1 MFRGMLE
8 LPVLDEGFLSLDSFW
23 LWVLVSLALGV
34 ALLAWAWVWTRM
46 ALKDSQRR
54 TGLMDLNELTL
65 TEILSSA
72 PEGFYAWIGDDR
84 QLCSRRLAIM
94 LGLVQGAESDFEAV
108 LAALAPESAARLDHL
123 MSVMTQ
129 DGVGFDGVFR
139 LDEGRRSVELQ
150 GKRISTLSGA
160 RLADVLW
167 CKDVTEAAQ
176 AQSALNHKLA
186 DAQLESRQF
195 QAMLDAL
202 PMPVWLRGEDLALLA
217 VNRAYGQAVET
228 PSIEGALAGQVELAS
243 EEQVREARA
252 LAATARAAKESRV
265 GYFQLVL
272 AGHRRKVA
280 ITETPFAL
288 DDHLMTAGFT
298 QDQTQLE
305 ELETQLDRHV
315 SVQREVLEHLST
327 AIAIYSTDTRLSFN
341 NTAFA
346 RLWRLDPEWLA
357 SGPTYGEIL
366 DILRERRAL
375 PEVVDYRAYKDD
387 ETRLFTSL
395 IEPVES
401 LMHLPDGR
409 TLRRV
414 ISGHPH
420 GGLILTYEDVTD
432 TLALERSFNTMLAVQ
447 RETLDHLHEA
457 LAVRGGDGRLKLF
470 NPAFARLWGLDTE
483 FLSAQPHVSEIVEL
497 LRGFYDDEHWSGI
510 REGLLAQFSE
520 RRLSSGR
527 IERGDGAILGFN
539 CVPLP
544 DGATLLTW
552 LDMTD
557 TQRKEQ
563 ALRDRNEAL
572 TADDSLKSQVIAN
585 VSAEVRKP
593 LDAIVATSQTLQA
606 EVHGGLTPDQRASV
620 DGIARS
626 VTVLD
631 GLVTDILDLL
641 AFDAGQMTLEL
652 NTVDIIPLLVSV
664 MALVRER
671 AREAHVILDLD
682 CPTDIG
688 WIVADER
695 RLKQVLFN
703 LINDMIAAS
712 PVQGHVMVGVARYAR
727 EFRFSVVGT
736 GTGNGLEIP
745 LSPANQ
751 TASDITGLRR
761 ALMERIVELHGG
773 HVESDANENGG
784 TAVVVHLPS
793 GLTGGN

>member
-1 MFRGMLE
+1 MFE
-8 LPVLDEGFLSLDSFW
+8 LPDLEQGLLSLDPFW
-23 LWVLVSLALGV
+23 IWVLVGLSIGI

-46 ALKDSQRR
+46 TLKDLQRR
-54 TGLMDLNELTL
+54 TSAMDLNELAL
-65 TEILSSA
+65 SELLSSA
-72 PEGFYAWIGDDR
+72 PEGFYAWIGEDR
-84 QLCSRRLAIM
+84 HICSRHMAIM
-94 LGLVQGAESDFEAV
+94 LGLIQGTESDFDAV
-108 LAALAPESAARLDHL
+108 LAALAPDSAARLENL
-123 MSVMTQ
+123 METMNR
-129 DGVGFDGVFR
+129 DGIGFSGVFR
-139 LDEGRRSVELQ
+139 LAEGGRSVELQ
-150 GKRISTLSGA
+150 GKRITTLAGV

-167 CKDVTEAAQ
+167 CLDVTEAAQ
-176 AQSALNHKLA
+176 AQAALNHKLA
-186 DAQLESRQF
+186 DAQLEAKQYR
-195 QAMLDAL
+195 AMLDAL

-217 VNRAYGQAVET
+217 VNRAYGQAVD
-228 PSIEGALAGQVELAS
+228 ALSAEAVLGDQVELAS
-243 EEQVREARA
+243 EDQVREARA
-252 LAATARAAKESRV
+252 LAATARAARESRV
-265 GYFQLVL
+265 GFFSVVL
-272 AGHRRKVA
+272 AGRRSKVA
-280 ITETPFAL
+280 ITEMPFEL

-298 QDQTQLE
+298 QDQTELE
-305 ELETQLDRHV
+305 ELETQFERHV
-315 SVQREVLEHLST
+315 SIQREVLEHLST

-341 NTAFA
+341 NTAYA

-387 ETRLFTSL
+387 ETRLFTTL
-395 IEPVES
+395 IEPVET

-414 ISGHPH
+414 VSAHPH

-432 TLALERSFNTMLAVQ
+432 TLALERSFNTVLAVQ

-470 NPAFARLWGLDTE
+470 NPAFARLWGLDTA
-483 FLSAQPHVSEIVEL
+483 FLAAQPHVSEIVEK
-497 LRGFYDDEHWSGI
+497 LRHFYGEGEWTSGM

-520 RRLSSGR
+520 RRLSGGR
-527 IERGDGAILGFN
+527 VERGDGVILGFN

-557 TQRKEQ
+557 TQRMEK

-585 VSAEVRKP
+585 VSSEVRKP
-593 LDAIVATSQTLQA
+593 LDAIVAASQTLQA
-606 EVHGGLTPDQRASV
+606 EIDGALTSGQRNGV
-620 DGIARS
+620 EGIVRS

-631 GLVTDILDLL
+631 GLVTDILDML

-652 NTVDIIPLLVSV
+652 NTVDIVPLLVSV

-671 AREAHVILDLD
+671 AREAHVLLDLD
-682 CPTDIG
+682 CPPEIG

-703 LINDMIAAS
+703 LINDMIACS
-712 PVQGHVMVGVARYAR
+712 PVQAHVMVSVSRHVR
-727 EFRFSVVGT
+727 EFHFRVTGT

-745 LSPANQ
+745 ATPAPQGN
-751 TASDITGLRR
+751 SDITGLRR
-761 ALMERIVELHGG
+761 ALLERIVELHGG
-773 HVESDANENGG
+773 QVEWDLAKNGK
-784 TAVVVHLPS
+784 TSVLVRLPS
-793 GLTGGN
+793 GMTGGA